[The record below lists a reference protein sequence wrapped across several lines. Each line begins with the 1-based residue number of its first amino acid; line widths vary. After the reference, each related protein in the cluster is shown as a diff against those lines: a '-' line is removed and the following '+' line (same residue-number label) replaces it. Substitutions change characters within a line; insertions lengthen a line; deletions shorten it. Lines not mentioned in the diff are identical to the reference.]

1 MKPVSPQDPPAG
13 PAMSQRLR
21 KAADA
26 VAAPLVYPAAW
37 FLGRVRKHGV
47 ERLPRCRAALLRS
60 GVFPIRDHYYEP
72 RFDLRDLRRPLAVDR
87 PLPGIDWNVEGQLAL
102 LDSLTFAGEL
112 AGIPGA
118 GPRGRAPGARA
129 AGVQRAD
136 TRSPGRDFRF
146 GNLSFEAG
154 DAEVWYQ
161 MIRRTKPARIVE
173 IGGGHSTLL
182 ALRAIR
188 ANRAA
193 DPAYE
198 CTHVCIEP
206 YEDPW
211 LEAAGA
217 RVVRRRVEDADPA
230 LFGELGRGDI
240 LFIDSSHVVRPQGDV
255 LFEYL
260 ELLPALAPGV
270 IVHVHDVF
278 SPRDYPESWL
288 VDMVR
293 LWNEQ
298 YLLEAFL
305 THNSEWTVLAALN
318 HLQHHHHERLRRV
331 APYLTPDDEPG
342 SFYLQ
347 RRG

>member
-1 MKPVSPQDPPAG
+1 M
-13 PAMSQRLR
+13 
-21 KAADA
+21 AADA
-26 VAAPLVYPAAW
+26 VAAPFVYPAAW

-47 ERLPRCRAALLRS
+47 ERLPRCRSALLRA

-72 RFDLRDLRRPLAVDR
+72 RFDLRDLHTPLAADR
-87 PLPGIDWNVEGQLAL
+87 SLPGIDWNVEGQLAL
-102 LDSLTFAGEL
+102 LDSLTFAEEL
-112 AGIPGA
+112 VGISG
-118 GPRGRAPGARA
+118 APG
-129 AGVQRAD
+129 
-136 TRSPGRDFRF
+136 GRDFRF

-161 MIRRTKPARIVE
+161 MIRRTKPGRIVE

-188 ANRAA
+188 QNRED
-193 DPAYE
+193 DPEYE
-198 CTHVCIEP
+198 CAHVCIEP
-206 YEDPW
+206 YEVPW
-211 LEAAGA
+211 LEAAGVS
-217 RVVRRRVEDADPA
+217 VVRRRAEDAGPA
-230 LFGELGRGDI
+230 LFAELGRGDI

-260 ELLPALAPGV
+260 EVLPGLAPGV

-305 THNSEWTVLAALN
+305 THNREWTVLAALN
-318 HLQHHHHERLRRV
+318 FLQHHHHERLKRV
-331 APYLTPDDEPG
+331 APYLTPDHEPG
-342 SFYLQ
+342 SFYLE